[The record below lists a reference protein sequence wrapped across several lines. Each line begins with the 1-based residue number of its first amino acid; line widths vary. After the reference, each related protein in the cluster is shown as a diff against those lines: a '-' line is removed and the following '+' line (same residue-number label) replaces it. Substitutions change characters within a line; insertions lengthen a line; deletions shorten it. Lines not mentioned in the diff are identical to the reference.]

1 MPRNFACW
9 FVALTLFTTPA
20 LAQTASENQAP
31 AASAMG
37 AMDSTSTPG
46 TADSPGSAGTAV
58 TAETPTPAGNGG
70 ASIPSWGSLFT
81 NLGGDLKNLASL
93 ESAVI
98 LGVGGSVSWG
108 VHHQDVPLT
117 QRASGS
123 QTLDTVFESGAVL
136 GGGLP
141 QIGGAFA
148 TYAFGRGTNH
158 PRVAVLGADLFRAQ
172 MVSTVLTQGIK
183 LVADRPRP
191 DGGRFSFPSGHTSGT
206 FATAAVLQRHFGWKV
221 GVPAYGFASW
231 VAGSRLQGNKHFL
244 SDVVFGAA
252 IGVVSGRAVTVG
264 KGQAR
269 FGVTPIATH
278 GGGGIGFT
286 LLGAQ

>member
-1 MPRNFACW
+1 MTRYLAACLVTLALFA
-9 FVALTLFTTPA
+9 TPA
-20 LAQTASENQAP
+20 LAQTAPEEQPPGTGTASTP
-31 AASAMG
+31 ASAG
-37 AMDSTSTPG
+37 DAE
-46 TADSPGSAGTAV
+46 AGV
-58 TAETPTPAGNGG
+58 PT
-70 ASIPSWGSLFT
+70 WGSLVT
-81 NLGGDLKNLASL
+81 DLGGDFKNLASL
-93 ESAVI
+93 ETAVVV
-98 LGVGGSVSWG
+98 GVGGSVSWG
-108 VHHQDVPLT
+108 VHHQDVTLT

-148 TYAFGRGTNH
+148 TYAFGRATHH
-158 PRVAVLGADLFRAQ
+158 PEVAVLGADLFRAQ
-172 MVSTVLTQGIK
+172 MVNTVLTQSIK

-206 FATAAVLQRHFGWKV
+206 FATAAVLQRHYGWKV

-252 IGVVSGRAVTVG
+252 LGIVSGRAVTVG
-264 KGQAR
+264 KGQAT
-269 FGVTPIATH
+269 FAVTPIATH